1 MTDPTQAE
9 DAIVGAILLT
19 SGAILEDTHIDPADF
34 HSTRAARVVE
44 LAADLRRQGRPV
56 DLVTLADAARADP
69 ATAHMIDTAWL
80 AGCLQTTPS
89 AASAEF
95 YAEIV
100 AKEATRRRLRAAA
113 AAVAEI
119 ADETEDVDA
128 AVDRAR
134 ATIDAAARIDTS
146 KVASI
151 GDTLDSTLDSLDG
164 DPTSYP
170 TPWQSLTRAIIG
182 FEPGR
187 LYTIGARPGVGK
199 TVFGLQVALH
209 LASGGGN
216 VAFASLEMHTR
227 ELHLRAISLDQRID
241 ITRLLRRQLQA
252 QDWERIARRR
262 DYLGSLPLFV
272 DDRPHLTMP
281 MIRQH
286 ARSVARKGKLF
297 GVVVDY
303 LQLVSAPRGQERK
316 SRYEVVSDTSR
327 ELKLLA
333 HELDVPVIAL
343 AQLNRGAEQRGP
355 ETPPKVSDLR
365 DSGAIEQDSDV
376 VILMHRDLSTPEKA
390 HELQMFVGKNRHG
403 PTAAL
408 NFDFYGHYSEIRER
422 GPQISHPGQYMDR
435 TQQ

>member
-1 MTDPTQAE
+1 MADPTQAE

-19 SGAILEDTHIDPADF
+19 SGAILDDTDINEADF
-34 HSTRAARVVE
+34 ASTRASAVVE
-44 LAADLRRQGRPV
+44 LAKALRRAGRPV
-56 DLVTLADAARADP
+56 DPVTLLDGADATQKRMLDP
-69 ATAHMIDTAWL
+69 AWL
-80 AGCLQTTPS
+80 HACLQSTPS

-100 AKEATRRRLRAAA
+100 GKEATRRRLRAAA

-119 ADETEDVDA
+119 ADQTEDVDV
-128 AVDRAR
+128 AVDQSRAL
-134 ATIDAAARIDTS
+134 IDHAARIDTS
-146 KVASI
+146 HVAAM
-151 GDTLDSTLDSLDG
+151 GDTLDATLDTLDG
-164 DPTSYP
+164 PQTAYP
-170 TPWQSLTRAIIG
+170 TPWPSLSRAIIG

-187 LYTIGARPGVGK
+187 LYTVGARPGVGK
-199 TVFGLQVALH
+199 TAWGLQVALH

-216 VAFASLEMHTR
+216 VCYASMEMHTR
-227 ELHLRAISLDQRID
+227 ELHLRSISLDLKID
-241 ITRLLRRQLQA
+241 ITRLLRRQLTP
-252 QDWERIARRR
+252 QDWERIVQRRE
-262 DYLGSLPLFV
+262 YLGNLPLFV
-272 DDRPHLTMP
+272 DDRPHLTIP

-286 ARSVARKGKLF
+286 ARSVARKGKLY

-333 HELDVPVIAL
+333 NELDVPVIAL
-343 AQLNRGAEQRGP
+343 AQLNRAADQRGP
-355 ETPPKVSDLR
+355 EAPPKVSDLR

-376 VILMHRDLSTPEKA
+376 VILMHRDQSVPEKA
-390 HELQMFVGKNRHG
+390 TELAMFVGKNRHG
-403 PTAAL
+403 PTALL

-422 GPQISHPGQYMDR
+422 GPAIRPPGQYMDR

>member
-19 SGAILEDTHIDPADF
+19 SGAILDDTEINPGDF
-34 HSTRAARVVE
+34 ASTRAAAVVE
-44 LAADLRRQGRPV
+44 LAHTLRRTGRPV
-56 DLVTLADAARADP
+56 DPVTLADAADQTQKR
-69 ATAHMIDTAWL
+69 MLDTMWL
-80 AGCLQTTPS
+80 HACLQATPS

-95 YAEIV
+95 YADIV
-100 AKEATRRRLRAAA
+100 GKEATRRRLRQAAA
-113 AAVAEI
+113 SVADL
-119 ADETEDVDA
+119 ADTTEDVDA
-128 AVDRAR
+128 AVDGAR
-134 ATIDAAARIDTS
+134 ALIDGAARIDTS
-146 KVASI
+146 RVAAMGDSI
-151 GDTLDSTLDSLDG
+151 DATLDALEGAQTA
-164 DPTSYP
+164 YP
-170 TPWQSLTRAIIG
+170 TPWPSLTRAIIG

-187 LYTIGARPGVGK
+187 LYTVGARPGVGK
-199 TVFGLQVALH
+199 TVLGLQVALH
-209 LASGGGN
+209 LATGGGN
-216 VAFASLEMHTR
+216 VVYASMEMRTH
-227 ELHLRAISLDQRID
+227 ELHLRTLSLDQKID
-241 ITRLLRRQLQA
+241 ITRLLRHQLQPS
-252 QDWERIARRR
+252 DWEKIARRR
-262 DYLGSLPLFV
+262 DWLGSVPLFV

-333 HELDVPVIAL
+333 NELNVPVVAL

-355 ETPPKVSDLR
+355 EQPPKVSDLR

-376 VILMHRDLSTPEKA
+376 VILMHRDMSSPEKA
-390 HELQMFVGKNRHG
+390 HELSMFVGKNRHG
-403 PTAAL
+403 PTAVL
-408 NFDFYGHYSEIRER
+408 NFDFYGHYSEIREK
-422 GPQISHPGQYMDR
+422 GPVIHPPGQYMDR